1 MLTLDY
7 AEKFRHLGQFYFH
20 WVSGV
25 FNPLIHLQEI
35 ELTEGELQ
43 LLSIQ
48 GAKKPLYDRPP
59 EVEDDCCLIA
69 VSSFEWTLDE
79 KATVSLT
86 TL

>member
-1 MLTLDY
+1 M
-7 AEKFRHLGQFYFH
+7 
-20 WVSGV
+20 
-25 FNPLIHLQEI
+25 EI
-35 ELTEGELQ
+35 ELSEGELQ

-59 EVEDDCCLIA
+59 DVEDDNCLIA